1 MINASISKKR
11 RKERKM
17 GNNKGKLKGL
27 SDAQV
32 LESREK
38 YGRNEIQEAEP
49 ETFLQKVIE

>member
-1 MINASISKKR
+1 
-11 RKERKM
+11 M